1 MDALTITGNILAV
14 LPAQSGTS
22 QRTGN
27 PWMTQEYVLQY
38 FVWDGARNPNL
49 FIFRVFGEDRIKQ
62 FDIQKGD
69 DVKVYFYPN
78 GHEHDGR
85 FFGENE
91 AHKVEI
97 LKRNGQPV
105 AQPAQQEQ
113 AQQQQAAAPAPQTQ
127 APQPQNQEGGEK
139 NDDLP
144 F

>member
-14 LPAQSGTS
+14 MPAQSGTS

-27 PWMTQEYVLQY
+27 TWMSQEYVLQY
-38 FVWDGARNPNL
+38 HVWDGARNPNY
-49 FIFRVFGEDRIKQ
+49 FVFRLFGEDRIKQ

-105 AQPAQQEQ
+105 AQPTQQEQ
-113 AQQQQAAAPAPQTQ
+113 AQQQQAAAPSPQTQ
-127 APQPQNQEGGEK
+127 APQPQNQEGGE
-139 NDDLP
+139 NGDDLP